1 MTMQLSSKHHR
12 ALTTWKNKA
21 HLYLLLSALVK
32 NHLFTVC
39 SHFPVQLVSL
49 LAEDSALLLG
59 KHLQLLVLMQ
69 LEHRTW
75 WF

>member
-1 MTMQLSSKHHR
+1 MTMQLSSKHHG

-32 NHLFTVC
+32 KHLFTVC
-39 SHFPVQLVSL
+39 SDFPVHLVGL
-49 LAEDSALLLG
+49 LAEDSALHLG
-59 KHLQLLVLMQ
+59 QLLQCLVLTQ
-69 LEHRTW
+69 LEHTTW